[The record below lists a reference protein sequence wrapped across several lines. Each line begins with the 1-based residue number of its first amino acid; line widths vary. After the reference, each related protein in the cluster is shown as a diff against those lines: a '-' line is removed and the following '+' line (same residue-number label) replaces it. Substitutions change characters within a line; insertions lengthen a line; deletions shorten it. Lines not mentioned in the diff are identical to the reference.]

1 MLALTIT
8 CIGDIINNV
17 VNQVAFLRTSRQFP
31 TEPKEL
37 TIEID
42 KAYVD
47 TANAVNNR
55 IISIFPTNRPAR
67 DGENWFFNNQRQEG
81 LRRVYTFTSNA
92 DIPLGFKL
100 NRISQPTRCWGQY
113 TDGTH
118 YYGVIWGTSVAVAG
132 LLTFYIFVDTT
143 STTTDLIRFV
153 GAGFPAITNG
163 FVVIE
168 WISQV

>member
-1 MLALTIT
+1 M
-8 CIGDIINNV
+8 NNV

-31 TEPKEL
+31 KEPREL
-37 TIEID
+37 TIEVD

-81 LRRVYTFTSNA
+81 LRQVYPFTTTA

-100 NRISQPTRCWGQY
+100 SSVYRPTRCWGQY
-113 TDGTH
+113 KDNT
-118 YYGVIWGTSVAVAG
+118 YNSYGLIWGSNVAIAG
-132 LLTFYIFVDTT
+132 QLSFYLVVDGL
-143 STTTDLIRFV
+143 STKSDLIRFV
-153 GAGFPAITNG
+153 VGGGSPALESG

-168 WISQV
+168 WIANV